1 MIVSGL
7 LFPLTMLHYF
17 WKALERRNDI
27 ELFVTGPFFG
37 DSIPW
42 NYGMK
47 LPQKYVKYPDL
58 PLPQQS
64 AGMMVDPVLIE
75 VQLPENM
82 KNPDL
87 WLEIDAG
94 WHLSKRPTAGVV
106 ALIETDPH
114 CVTGDTMLY
123 GENGFLYVNEVASSH
138 LTRLYSRNGIQ
149 HNNGVFQTKLAPV
162 MTIELENGITLSCTD
177 DHLIETSR
185 GFIPAADLL
194 IGDSVLSKYGSL
206 SHTTNPISEEYAL
219 GFVLGCFKGDG
230 SFGREGFVKF
240 TFGKQKRDLGE
251 QLKNYL
257 LKCGIDTVSEYKH
270 KNGNGTFVLQV
281 RRWGFYKFL
290 KSIGIKSD
298 GIPFYIR
305 NADMNLIAGYVA
317 GLFSCDGCSSD
328 GRIQITAKDKKTL
341 KELQLILQAVGVGTR
356 IKHILSNNSAYKPG
370 EKYGTLYVNSA
381 SNINFAS
388 FVSELSG
395 KAIKINGLK
404 FVDGSSFVKESKITN
419 IYGKVKSYPEKRFCE
434 PVYDVFNSS
443 DGTFLAN
450 GISVHNCL
458 KGNYQLPKSYSDVV
472 FTMQTPYIEAG
483 EQYLP
488 YAYDPTIHY
497 PEPETEKIYDA
508 CLIGLHYPQRDA
520 LVSGLR
526 NKGYN
531 VHYSIGEIYDDYRH
545 IYNQSKIALSWSTL
559 LDMPARVWEAFG
571 MGNLLVT
578 NRVPDLPT
586 FFTENDHYLGFST
599 VEEGISKVEW
609 ALANWDEAQK
619 IADAGH
625 RKVNGNTYD
634 ARVRQIL
641 ETCKLR

>member
-1 MIVSGL
+1 MRNLKVGL
-7 LFPLTMLHYF
+7 SALHYPLTMARYF
-17 WKALERRNDI
+17 WDALDRRGDC
-27 ELFVTGPFFG
+27 EVYAVGPFF
-37 DSIPW
+37 DDWIPW
-42 NYGMK
+42 NYSMK
-47 LPQKYVKYPDL
+47 LPQKYVKVPYFT
-58 PLPQQS
+58 LPQS
-64 AGMMVDPVLIE
+64 VAVTKPSYSLIE
-75 VQLPENM
+75 MNM
-82 KNPDL
+82 PKDL
-87 WLEIDAG
+87 DLFLVIDAG
-94 WHLSKRPTAGVV
+94 WHFSTRPTADVV

-114 CVTGDTMLY
+114 V
-123 GENGFLYVNEVASSH
+123 
-138 LTRLYSRNGIQ
+138 
-149 HNNGVFQTKLAPV
+149 
-162 MTIELENGITLSCTD
+162 
-177 DHLIETSR
+177 
-185 GFIPAADLL
+185 
-194 IGDSVLSKYGSL
+194 
-206 SHTTNPISEEYAL
+206 
-219 GFVLGCFKGDG
+219 
-230 SFGREGFVKF
+230 
-240 TFGKQKRDLGE
+240 
-251 QLKNYL
+251 
-257 LKCGIDTVSEYKH
+257 
-270 KNGNGTFVLQV
+270 
-281 RRWGFYKFL
+281 
-290 KSIGIKSD
+290 
-298 GIPFYIR
+298 
-305 NADMNLIAGYVA
+305 
-317 GLFSCDGCSSD
+317 
-328 GRIQITAKDKKTL
+328 
-341 KELQLILQAVGVGTR
+341 
-356 IKHILSNNSAYKPG
+356 
-370 EKYGTLYVNSA
+370 
-381 SNINFAS
+381 
-388 FVSELSG
+388 
-395 KAIKINGLK
+395 
-404 FVDGSSFVKESKITN
+404 
-419 IYGKVKSYPEKRFCE
+419 
-434 PVYDVFNSS
+434 
-443 DGTFLAN
+443 
-450 GISVHNCL
+450 L

-520 LVSGLR
+520 LVTGLR